1 VEIER
6 ERMMVDEIEK
16 ESERGGEIERERVR
30 GVDIEREIE
39 RGLETVE
46 GSSAR
51 RVKNKIRKPWIFR
64 ERGTIL
70 IVNKT

>member
-1 VEIER
+1 MEIER
-6 ERMMVDEIEK
+6 ERMMGVEIEK
-16 ESERGGEIERERVR
+16 ESERGVEIERERVR

-51 RVKNKIRKPWIFR
+51 KNKTRNPGYLEKE
-64 ERGTIL
+64 ERF
-70 IVNKT
+70 